1 MPSSS
6 SSSSTFSLTLCF
18 FFFIFIFISHFSHVF
33 GSFTFNIHHLYSP
46 AVRQILPFHSFPDE
60 GTLDYYAAMVRTDH
74 FVHSRRLGQ
83 VQDHRPLTFLSGNET
98 LRISPLGFLY
108 YAEVTVGTP
117 GVPYLVALDT
127 GSDLFWLPCDCVN
140 CITGLNTTQGPV
152 NFNIYSPN
160 NSSTSKEVQC
170 SSSLCSH
177 LDQCSSPS
185 DTCPYQVSYL
195 SDNTSSTGYLVEDI
209 LHLTTNDVQS
219 KPVNARITLGCGK
232 DQSGAFL
239 SSAAPNGLFG
249 LGIENVS
256 VPSILA
262 NAGLISNS
270 FSLCF
275 GPARMGRIE
284 FGDKGS
290 PGQNETPFNLGR
302 RHPTYNVSITQ
313 IGVGGHISD
322 LDVAVIFDSGT
333 SFTYLND
340 PAYSLFAD
348 KFASMVEE
356 KQFTMNSDIP
366 FENCY
371 ELSPNQTTFTYPLMN
386 LTMKG
391 GGHFVINHPIV
402 LISTE
407 SKRLFC
413 LAIARS
419 DSINI
424 IGQNFMTGYHIVFDR
439 EKMVLG
445 WKESNCTGY
454 EDENTNNLPVGPT
467 PTPAAA
473 PGTTAIKPQANSNIN
488 NTTQTIE
495 KPRPSN
501 ISSKLPTSVILTFL
515 ISVVTFLHF
524 V

>member
-1 MPSSS
+1 MASP
-6 SSSSTFSLTLCF
+6 STFFLTLCF
-18 FFFIFIFISHFSHVF
+18 FFSIFTFISHSSHAL
-33 GSFTFNIHHLYSP
+33 GSFTFNIHHLYSD
-46 AVRQILPFHSFPDE
+46 AVRQILPLDALPQE

-74 FVHSRRLGQ
+74 FVHSRRL
-83 VQDHRPLTFLSGNET
+83 VQDQPPLTFFSGNQT
-98 LRISPLGFLY
+98 LRINPLGFLY

-117 GVPYLVALDT
+117 EASYLVALDT

-140 CITGLNTTQGPV
+140 CITGFNTSQGPV
-152 NFNIYSPN
+152 NFNIYSPS

-170 SSSLCSH
+170 SSSLCAH
-177 LDQCSSPS
+177 ADQCSSRS
-185 DTCPYQVSYL
+185 DTCPYEVSYL

-209 LHLTTNDVQS
+209 LHLTTNDDQS
-219 KPVNARITLGCGK
+219 KPVNAKITLGCGK

-290 PGQNETPFNLGR
+290 PGQSETPFNLGR
-302 RHPTYNVSITQ
+302 KHPTYNISITQ
-313 IGVGGHISD
+313 IGVGGHVSNV
-322 LDVAVIFDSGT
+322 DVAAIFDSGT

-340 PAYSLFAD
+340 PAYSVFAD
-348 KFASMVEE
+348 KFDSMIEE
-356 KQFTMNSDIP
+356 KRYTMSSGLP

-371 ELSPNQTTFTYPLMN
+371 ELSPNQTTFTYPVMN

-391 GGHFVINHPIV
+391 GGHFVINHPVV
-402 LISTE
+402 LIST
-407 SKRLFC
+407 RLTTLFC

-467 PTPAAA
+467 PAPAAA
-473 PGTTAIKPQANSNIN
+473 PRSTIINPQANSNIN
-488 NTTQTIE
+488 NTSQSIE
-495 KPRPSN
+495 KPKPTNSSSN
-501 ISSKLPTSVILTFL
+501 LLTSVILTFL
-515 ISVVTFLHF
+515 MSVGPFLLF